1 MMSILERSS
10 SSIEISNEARFSSD
24 YQCEYLGEVHF
35 KSVNAS
41 SNFVA
46 NLESG

>member
-1 MMSILERSS
+1 MMSMLERSS
-10 SSIEISNEARFSSD
+10 SSIEMSNEARFSSD
-24 YQCEYLGEVHF
+24 GQFEYLGEVHF